1 MPPLPS
7 IPPPTPPDAGDPAAA
22 RAWSAALATGLPRRG
37 SGRVAGYRRLAATPL
52 PPSLR
57 PAAWSA
63 LLAAP
68 PPGAPPPLGTKASPD
83 GGGGDGGGSGGG
95 GEGTPALGGAEKR
108 TYAQLAA
115 AGAASL
121 DADCLHTVEA
131 DVRRAVPGAAGYVA
145 VRVGTSA
152 AGAAGGPDAPAAVGP
167 PPTPL
172 TEASLRRVLHAY
184 AGHAPAVGYCQGMG
198 DMAAVV
204 LSQAPSEAAAARMF
218 RTLMDGYGFSEL
230 FAPGFPALSRWMDD
244 LATAIR
250 SGAGGSALLDS
261 LDAVGVPIAMVADK
275 WLLSGLT
282 YTWPPPV
289 VLRVWDVVLL
299 RGTPKPVAR
308 AAAAALLLSAP
319 RLAGRPFEE
328 AAGYLQRGIVVREAG
343 GVVTPDPPAVA
354 ALLKTAGGLKWKR
367 TSPPGRKA
375 KGRGGCLA
383 CAGGQRGVG
392 EAP

>member
-7 IPPPTPPDAGDPAAA
+7 AAPPPPPDAGDPAAT
-22 RAWSAALATGLPRRG
+22 RVWSAALATGLPRRG

-57 PAAWSA
+57 PSAWSA

-68 PPGAPPPLGTKASPD
+68 PPGAPPPLAPTTAAGGSGDVGD
-83 GGGGDGGGSGGG
+83 GGGGGG
-95 GEGTPALGGAEKR
+95 GTPASRGAEKR

-145 VRVGTSA
+145 VRIGAAT
-152 AGAAGGPDAPAAVGP
+152 AGAAGAGAPAAASP

-184 AGHAPAVGYCQGMG
+184 AGHAPVVGYCQGMG

-230 FAPGFPALSRWMDD
+230 FAPGFPALARWMDD
-244 LATAIR
+244 ISVATRA
-250 SGAGGSALLDS
+250 GAGGGTLLDS
-261 LDAVGVPIAMVADK
+261 LDAVGVPLAMVADK

-282 YTWPPPV
+282 YTWPPEV
-289 VLRVWDVVLL
+289 VLRVWDAVLL

-354 ALLKTAGGLKWKR
+354 ALLKTAAGLKWKR
-367 TSPPGRKA
+367 APPPGG
-375 KGRGGCLA
+375 KGRGGGCLM
-383 CAGGQRGVG
+383 CGGGRRGVG
-392 EAP
+392 EAR